1 MTVIRKAPRIARILA
16 IGDELMLGRTVDTNS
31 AAIARQLSD
40 RGLVVDQMRQ
50 VGDGLDAITAAL
62 QTLAYGADLV
72 VCTGG
77 LGPTDDDR
85 TRAAVAGAI
94 GKPLQF
100 RASAWKQVHGWYARH
115 LPGKTVPEANRRQA
129 ELPRGARILANDRG
143 TAPGLLARHPSGAW
157 IASFPGVPH
166 EMLAMADRLF
176 AKLPSLIP
184 GLTVP
189 AISEFAIAGIGESA
203 VQDLIPGLLS
213 EADPMVGI
221 TAHDAGHLTL
231 RAVGKPAAVKRRI
244 GQLRKILRSWLLPE
258 STVPASLVAE
268 LGRRRMTF
276 TAAES
281 CTGGQ
286 VAAQLT
292 AVPGSSRILRESRVV
307 YHAEAKH
314 ALGVPAAIL
323 DEYGVVSEQTALAM
337 AESARTAI
345 AADIAVA
352 TTGIAGPDGG
362 SDDLPVGTVWIA
374 VADAQGSIAKRLRLS
389 GSRTRIQLRAAA
401 TTLVLA
407 WERLKGKSP
416 G

>member
-1 MTVIRKAPRIARILA
+1 MTAPRNALRLARILA

-50 VGDGLDAITAAL
+50 VGDGLDAITSAL
-62 QTLAYGADLV
+62 QTLAHGADLV
-72 VCTGG
+72 ICTGG

-94 GKPLQF
+94 GQPLLF
-100 RASAWKQVHGWYARH
+100 RETAWKQVHGWYARH

-129 ELPRGARILANDRG
+129 ELPRGAKMLINDRG

-157 IASFPGVPH
+157 IACFPGVPH

-189 AISEFAIAGIGESA
+189 AISEFAITGIGESA

-244 GQLRKILRSWLLPE
+244 NQLRKILNQWLIPE
-258 STVPASLVAE
+258 PTVPSSLVAE
-268 LGRRRMTF
+268 LTRRRMTI

-292 AVPGSSRILRESRVV
+292 AIPGSSRVLRESRVV
-307 YHAEAKH
+307 YHPDAKR

-323 DEYGVVSEQTALAM
+323 REHGVVSEQTALAM
-337 AESARTAI
+337 AESARTALS
-345 AADIAVA
+345 ADIAVA
-352 TTGIAGPDGG
+352 TTGIAGPTGG
-362 SDDLPVGTVWIA
+362 SEQLPVGTVWVA
-374 VADAQGSIAKRLRLS
+374 VADARGAVAKRLRLS

-407 WERLKGKSP
+407 WERLRQAAG
-416 G
+416 